1 MYGLILIDYDEDYDE
16 DFDYWGDDD
25 VEDLENFDEEYFVSE
40 KVFFLLVGKDEDYFL
55 NLGYQFEDMILFC
68 IYCGV
73 FCR

>member
-1 MYGLILIDYDEDYDE
+1 MNFIFFLVNDDVVLIMYGLILIDYDEDYDE

-55 NLGYQFEDMILFC
+55 NLGY
-68 IYCGV
+68 
-73 FCR
+73 